1 MRFDAVFRGDVVDFT
16 TGNADIPWL
25 SVSTYRTCL
34 DRLTKSACGGKADL
48 VAERADFGF

>member
-16 TGNADIPWL
+16 AGNADN
-25 SVSTYRTCL
+25 RTCR

-48 VAERADFGF
+48 VADRADFRF